1 MSSAATSG
9 FAAAFSSSPK
19 PTTMSSSVQNRMS
32 ESYGKS
38 SSPASFRSSSSVKG
52 ASPLPKDVPQTRISG
67 FGVKAQTTTTM
78 KNSSSSSELA
88 KTPPMS
94 TPTRVSPS
102 LSSNSLHSSG
112 MFSPSSAAEE
122 GDFKTHAGFDTTTT
136 TNAASTTTSSTPPKP
151 LTHHLKS
158 PVSPNSK
165 ASLFSVVSRNTS
177 QLTTQLSKELGK
189 MIGARTSEEEDAG
202 IESLGLNEENAAI
215 LNGLIKEYPKS
226 FESREV
232 QKAFKVCVQA
242 HSDFGHR
249 PLLLDCV
256 GTAKILCELGADA
269 GIISAALLHDVT
281 TTTLLNKDDLLL
293 KGISEEVTKLAMDVG
308 KLTVV
313 SKLHQAS
320 GRDLE
325 VEEMRSL
332 RELLLAMTDSRV
344 VIIKL
349 AKRLQTMRTMKENV
363 SRSRR
368 GKLAEETLAVFVPIA
383 NRLGMATI
391 KNELEDICF
400 KTLHPEQ
407 YEELCAQLKRVSSKE
422 TILKAMESFEYAI
435 SNDTSMEE
443 LKPME
448 IVGRE
453 KGLYSVYKK
462 MKKKNIKLEDVRD
475 VRAIRIIIPDSAG
488 KDGCELVISKVH
500 GLMSKVQGSF
510 KDYVS
515 SPKSNGYQS
524 LHTVVKDEAGNNL
537 EVQVRTVSMHMQAEF
552 GVAAH
557 WRYKVNDTCLSSPVD
572 ESGIRWARFV
582 LSRMQDVK
590 DKSKVRLPGKP
601 SMENTFPFPSSA
613 SSSDNESM
621 VPLDVSG
628 SFDEFTVLE
637 DAMKRANVND
647 ALSSSPNAG
656 SPSAPKMTYVILVI
670 DGSMSIK
677 EVEAGSRLSEVD
689 LLDDQKTMPAV
700 RNGFSS
706 EFVGIRTLRVN
717 RENVDI
723 DDVHN
728 FEMKLGDVIE
738 VTRSR
743 ISRYDFEENESV
755 VSAEAA
761 ASAANGSNSKATYF
775 PDLEVHAMPVA

>member
-1 MSSAATSG
+1 
-9 FAAAFSSSPK
+9 
-19 PTTMSSSVQNRMS
+19 
-32 ESYGKS
+32 
-38 SSPASFRSSSSVKG
+38 
-52 ASPLPKDVPQTRISG
+52 
-67 FGVKAQTTTTM
+67 
-78 KNSSSSSELA
+78 
-88 KTPPMS
+88 
-94 TPTRVSPS
+94 
-102 LSSNSLHSSG
+102 
-112 MFSPSSAAEE
+112 
-122 GDFKTHAGFDTTTT
+122 
-136 TNAASTTTSSTPPKP
+136 
-151 LTHHLKS
+151 
-158 PVSPNSK
+158 VSPNSK
-165 ASLFSVVSRNTS
+165 ANLFSVVSRSTS

-189 MIGARTSEEEDAG
+189 LTTRTSEEENVG
-202 IESLGLNEENAAI
+202 IESLGLNEKDATI
-215 LNGLIKEYPKS
+215 LNGLIEEYPKS

-232 QKAFKVCVQA
+232 QKAFKACVEA

-269 GIISAALLHDVT
+269 GVIAAALLHDVT
-281 TTTLLNKDDLLL
+281 TTTLLNEDDLLL
-293 KGISEEVTKLAMDVG
+293 KGISEEVAKLATDVG

-320 GRDLE
+320 GRALE
-325 VEEMRSL
+325 VEETRSL

-349 AKRLQTMRTMKENV
+349 AKRLQTMRTVNENV

-391 KNELEDICF
+391 KNEMEDICF

-407 YEELCAQLKRVSSKE
+407 YEELSAQLKRVSSKE

-475 VRAIRIIIPDSAG
+475 VRAIRIIIPDSVG
-488 KDGCELVISKVH
+488 KDGCDMVIAKVH
-500 GLMSKVQGSF
+500 ELMSKVQGSY
-510 KDYVS
+510 KDYIS

-557 WRYKVNDTCLSSPVD
+557 WRYKVNDTSLSSPVD

-582 LSRMQDVK
+582 LSRMQDVN

-601 SMENTFPFPSSA
+601 LIENIFPFPSSA

-621 VPLDVSG
+621 ASLDVSG
-628 SFDEFTVLE
+628 SFDEYFL
-637 DAMKRANVND
+637 ND
-647 ALSSSPNAG
+647 ALSSSPYAKDKNAG
-656 SPSAPKMTYVILVI
+656 SPSPPKMTYVILVI

-677 EVEAGSRLSEVD
+677 EVKAGSKLSEVD
-689 LLDDQKTMPAV
+689 LLDDQKTKVAV

-723 DDVHN
+723 DDVHD
-728 FEMKLGDVIE
+728 FEMKLGDLIE

-743 ISRYDFEENESV
+743 VSRYNFEKNENV
-755 VSAEAA
+755 VAA
-761 ASAANGSNSKATYF
+761 AMTTSTTTDGSKATYF
-775 PDLEVHAMPVA
+775 SDLEVHAMPAA

>member
-1 MSSAATSG
+1 
-9 FAAAFSSSPK
+9 
-19 PTTMSSSVQNRMS
+19 
-32 ESYGKS
+32 
-38 SSPASFRSSSSVKG
+38 
-52 ASPLPKDVPQTRISG
+52 
-67 FGVKAQTTTTM
+67 
-78 KNSSSSSELA
+78 
-88 KTPPMS
+88 
-94 TPTRVSPS
+94 
-102 LSSNSLHSSG
+102 
-112 MFSPSSAAEE
+112 
-122 GDFKTHAGFDTTTT
+122 
-136 TNAASTTTSSTPPKP
+136 
-151 LTHHLKS
+151 
-158 PVSPNSK
+158 
-165 ASLFSVVSRNTS
+165 
-177 QLTTQLSKELGK
+177 
-189 MIGARTSEEEDAG
+189 
-202 IESLGLNEENAAI
+202 
-215 LNGLIKEYPKS
+215 
-226 FESREV
+226 
-232 QKAFKVCVQA
+232 
-242 HSDFGHR
+242 
-249 PLLLDCV
+249 
-256 GTAKILCELGADA
+256 
-269 GIISAALLHDVT
+269 
-281 TTTLLNKDDLLL
+281 
-293 KGISEEVTKLAMDVG
+293 
-308 KLTVV
+308 
-313 SKLHQAS
+313 
-320 GRDLE
+320 
-325 VEEMRSL
+325 
-332 RELLLAMTDSRV
+332 
-344 VIIKL
+344 
-349 AKRLQTMRTMKENV
+349 
-363 SRSRR
+363 
-368 GKLAEETLAVFVPIA
+368 
-383 NRLGMATI
+383 
-391 KNELEDICF
+391 
-400 KTLHPEQ
+400 
-407 YEELCAQLKRVSSKE
+407 
-422 TILKAMESFEYAI
+422 
-435 SNDTSMEE
+435 
-443 LKPME
+443 
-448 IVGRE
+448 
-453 KGLYSVYKK
+453 
-462 MKKKNIKLEDVRD
+462 
-475 VRAIRIIIPDSAG
+475 
-488 KDGCELVISKVH
+488 
-500 GLMSKVQGSF
+500 MSKVQGSF

-621 VPLDVSG
+621 APLDVSG

-689 LLDDQKTMPAV
+689 LLDDRKTMPAV

-755 VSAEAA
+755 VSAEAV